1 MMSAPKIWHCIS
13 IPFNSIAIQF
23 CAQKNGCPSQRWYCR
38 ENFSHLFLYGFAIH
52 SVVVGSIF
60 FLSFNCVIVG
70 QIGQE
75 IDLHFHYADDDGD
88 SDGDGV
94 SKNNNGKRV
103 NCVHNT
109 YIHTFISI

>member
-1 MMSAPKIWHCIS
+1 MGAHRKDGIVERIFRIYFYMGS
-13 IPFNSIAIQF
+13 QF
-23 CAQKNGCPSQRWYCR
+23 TALLLV
-38 ENFSHLFLYGFAIH
+38 LF
-52 SVVVGSIF
+52 F

-109 YIHTFISI
+109 YIHTFISM